1 MKTTA
6 FAVLGAAVLAGCAP
20 DAWNNAQATGFN
32 AFLNHIAVA
41 CAPLEAGPM
50 VITQN
55 FDPPNYAQGQYGV
68 WLDQT
73 SRLYY
78 QRISPQA
85 YIENISNF
93 APFPGSIRSAK
104 CVAEQ
109 SAGNVPPPPPI
120 K

>member
-1 MKTTA
+1 MRTTA
-6 FAVLGAAVLAGCAP
+6 VAVLGASVLAACAP
-20 DAWNNAQATGFN
+20 DAWTNAKASGFN

-41 CAPLEAGPM
+41 CAPLEAGPL

-55 FDPPNYAQGQYGV
+55 YYPPNYAQGQYDV

-78 QRISPQA
+78 QRISAQT
-85 YIENISNF
+85 YIENINNF
-93 APFPGSIRSAK
+93 SPLPGSRRSAK
-104 CVAEQ
+104 CVTEQ
-109 SAGNVPPPPPI
+109 LSSVPPPPTL